1 MGRDLEEIRRLIVSS
16 EQLPLID
23 QLLEVNPGRRAK
35 SVKNVSVNEPFFAGH
50 FPGQPV
56 LPGVLILEAMRQTV
70 LAALAAQGPGE
81 GNETAGEKLAQEW
94 RARLRGVEEAR
105 FRRPVFPGD
114 QLVIEVE
121 LGLIPGGQEC
131 LWHAQGQVD
140 GEVAA
145 EAVFRFCS

>member
-1 MGRDLEEIRRLIVSS
+1 MEEIRRLIVGS

-70 LAALAAQGPGE
+70 LAALAAQEMGE
-81 GNETAGEKLAQEW
+81 GTGTAGEKPAQEW
-94 RARLRGVEEAR
+94 RARLRGVDEAR
-105 FRRPVFPGD
+105 FRRPVLPGD
-114 QLVIEVE
+114 RLVIEVE
-121 LGLIPGGQEC
+121 LGLSPGGQEC
-131 LWHAQGQVD
+131 LWSAQGQVD